1 LQQRPLPIKIIGL
14 DVQDELL
21 NVDALEERNW
31 DVEICDMEFF
41 KAG

>member
-1 LQQRPLPIKIIGL
+1 MIGL
-14 DVQDELL
+14 DIQDELL

-31 DVEICDMEFF
+31 HVDICDMEFF